1 MKWNSLRQGISIETE
16 PMPTPSLEFSI
27 VSGAN
32 EDLIVECLRS
42 LYNSLKSTAYVWKV
56 TATCN
61 NAGTVLPRRLR
72 EEFPG
77 IDVIQNNSPRGFASN
92 HNVVLRRSSAD
103 YVWILND
110 DLIFSG
116 DAVAAVTEFMEAP
129 ENARVAVVSPRLNN
143 TDGSL
148 QPSTYSFS
156 SMPQTLLSHSG
167 IREHRVTESIVAAL
181 APVLRPRAGTSR
193 YWKHDRTMEVETF
206 RGACVAV
213 RMEAARE
220 VGPMA
225 EVALVGGEEVE
236 WHYRLRRAGWKIVF
250 FADTSVVH
258 YGSQTVDH
266 ATQQHLPEY
275 LKGTLY
281 YFRSAKPRVTYRIF
295 CGVLLGLFGAR
306 LGASRIR
313 GDKNGVNVARRY
325 LRVAWDAL
333 RG

>member
-1 MKWNSLRQGISIETE
+1 VRK
-16 PMPTPSLEFSI
+16 PSLEFSI

-42 LYNSLKSTAYVWKV
+42 IYSSLQSAAYVWKV

-61 NAGTVLPRRLR
+61 HPETALARRLKA
-72 EEFPG
+72 EFPR
-77 IDVIQNNSPRGFASN
+77 IDIVQNSAPRGFASN
-92 HNVVLRRSSAD
+92 HNVVLRRSTAD

-110 DLIFSG
+110 DLIFRG
-116 DAVAAVTEFMEAP
+116 DTVRAVTEFMELPA
-129 ENARVAVVSPRLNN
+129 NARVAVVSPRLDN

-156 SMPQTLLSHSG
+156 SMPQTLLAHSG

-181 APVLRPRAGTSR
+181 APILRPRVGTSR
-193 YWKHDRTMEVETF
+193 YWKHDRTTYVETF
-206 RGACVAV
+206 RGACVSV
-213 RMEAARE
+213 RMEAVRE

-225 EVALVGGEEVE
+225 EVALVGGEEIE
-236 WHYRLRRAGWKIVF
+236 WHYRFRRAGWKIVF
-250 FADTSVVH
+250 FAETSVVH
-258 YGSQTVDH
+258 HGGQTVEH

-281 YFRSAKPRVTYRIF
+281 YFRSSRPRITYRIF
-295 CGVLLGLFGAR
+295 CGMLLGLFGVR
-306 LGASRIR
+306 FGASRIR
-313 GDKNGVNVARRY
+313 GDKHGVNVALRY

-333 RG
+333 RV

>member
-181 APVLRPRAGTSR
+181 IDHESTLKTLLLRKGKAWLRAENPRYPDLIPAWDLQIQG
-193 YWKHDRTMEVETF
+193 
-206 RGACVAV
+206 VA
-213 RMEAARE
+213 
-220 VGPMA
+220 
-225 EVALVGGEEVE
+225 
-236 WHYRLRRAGWKIVF
+236 RAVIR
-250 FADTSVVH
+250 
-258 YGSQTVDH
+258 
-266 ATQQHLPEY
+266 HLP
-275 LKGTLY
+275 K
-281 YFRSAKPRVTYRIF
+281 
-295 CGVLLGLFGAR
+295 
-306 LGASRIR
+306 
-313 GDKNGVNVARRY
+313 
-325 LRVAWDAL
+325 
-333 RG
+333 